1 MPHVEIIGR
10 LLQGYLFISVLINLN
25 SELIKL
31 IIQSIKNDLQ
41 SRNPVHVNLALQC
54 IANIGSK
61 DMCEAFTTELPKLLV
76 SG

>member
-1 MPHVEIIGR
+1 
-10 LLQGYLFISVLINLN
+10 VLINLN

-31 IIQSIKNDLQ
+31 IIQSIKNDIT

-54 IANIGSK
+54 ISNIGSRE
-61 DMCEAFTTELPKLLV
+61 MCEAFSTDLPKLLT

>member
-1 MPHVEIIGR
+1 MIF
-10 LLQGYLFISVLINLN
+10 QGYLFISVLINNN
-25 SELIKL
+25 SDLIKL

-54 IANIGSK
+54 ISNIGSK
-61 DMCEAFTTELPKLLV
+61 DMAEAFAQDLPKLLV